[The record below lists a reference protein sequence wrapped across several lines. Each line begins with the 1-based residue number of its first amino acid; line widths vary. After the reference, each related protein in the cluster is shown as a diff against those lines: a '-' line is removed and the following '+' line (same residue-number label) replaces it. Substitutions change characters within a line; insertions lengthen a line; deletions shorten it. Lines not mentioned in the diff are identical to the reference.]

1 MSDFSALGLPEALVR
16 AVLDRGY
23 TQPTPVQRQAIP
35 LVLEGR
41 DIIAGAQTGTG
52 KTAAFV
58 LPLLARLGAQDVPSR
73 RTPRALVLTPTR
85 ELAAQ
90 VEESVRHY
98 GANSRLR
105 SLVVFGG
112 VGINPQIEGLR
123 RGVDILVAT
132 PGRLLDHLQQ
142 RTVDLSQLQVFVLDE
157 ADRMLDMGF
166 IRDIRKVLAQLP
178 KTRQNLL
185 FSATFPAEIKELAAS
200 LLHNPAEVEIAPQG
214 TTAERIAQ
222 RIVLSDRG
230 RKKELLLHLFRA
242 EQWSQALVF
251 TRTKHLANRLA
262 EYLDDNGVPAMAIH
276 GNKSQTA
283 RTKALT
289 EFKAGKL
296 QALVA
301 TDIAARGIDIKELP
315 VVVNFELPMV
325 AEDYVHRIGRTA
337 RASASGKAV
346 SLVCVDEFRLLQQI
360 ERLTRQRF
368 EREQLVGFE
377 ADLAATPEPIE
388 TGRGQRG
395 PRPGHGAPRSGG
407 DAQRQA
413 PRRSGSGDGQRAQ
426 EQRRP
431 AASDGNRGHDPRRA
445 GGADGN
451 RANEARRQGG
461 AADGNRA
468 HDPRRPGTVDGNRA
482 HDPRRSDGNRPG
494 GQQRSYNGNR

>member
-16 AVLDRGY
+16 AVRDRGY
-23 TQPTPVQRQAIP
+23 TQPTPVQQQAIP

-58 LPLLARLGAQDVPSR
+58 LPLLARLGAQDIPAR

-98 GANSRLR
+98 GAHSKLR
-105 SLVVFGG
+105 SLVMFGG
-112 VGINPQIEGLR
+112 VGINPQIDGLR

-132 PGRLLDHLQQ
+132 PGRLLDHMQQ

-178 KTRQNLL
+178 KERQNLL
-185 FSATFPAEIKELAAS
+185 FSATFPSEIKELAAS
-200 LLHNPAEVEIAPQG
+200 LLRNPAEVEIAPQG

-230 RKKELLLHLFRA
+230 RKKELLLHLFQN
-242 EQWSQALVF
+242 EQWHQALVF

-262 EYLDDNGVPAMAIH
+262 EYLDDNGVSAMAIH

-289 EFKAGKL
+289 EFKSGKL

-346 SLVCVDEFRLLQQI
+346 SLVCVDEFRLLAQI

-368 EREQLVGFE
+368 EREQLPGFK
-377 ADLAATPEPIE
+377 ADLSVEPEPIE

-395 PRPGHGAPRSGG
+395 QRHGQGAPRGSNSG
-407 DAQRQA
+407 DAQRHA
-413 PRRSGSGDGQRAQ
+413 PRRPGGNDGQRAG
-426 EQRRP
+426 EQRRH
-431 AASDGNRGHDPRRA
+431 GH
-445 GGADGN
+445 ADGN
-451 RANEARRQGG
+451 RPNEARRQG
-461 AADGNRA
+461 
-468 HDPRRPGTVDGNRA
+468 PVDGNRA
-482 HDPRRSDGNRPG
+482 SEPRRPDGNRHG
-494 GQQRSYNGNR
+494 GQQRSRSGNR